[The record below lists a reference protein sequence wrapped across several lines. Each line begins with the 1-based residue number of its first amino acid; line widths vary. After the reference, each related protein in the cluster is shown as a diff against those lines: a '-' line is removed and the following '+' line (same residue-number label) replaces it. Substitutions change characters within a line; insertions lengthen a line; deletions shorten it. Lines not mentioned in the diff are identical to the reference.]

1 MHALYVN
8 ILLPLVENTE
18 DGEDTAAPANKYYSH
33 VWNTAQ
39 FQSRASL
46 SHTPLS
52 PAPFTSDKV
61 CNYVDLLGNFI
72 PLPCNSQYN

>member
-18 DGEDTAAPANKYYSH
+18 DGEDTAAPANKYYSR

-39 FQSRASL
+39 FQSTASL
-46 SHTPLS
+46 SRTPLY
-52 PAPFTSDKV
+52 PAP
-61 CNYVDLLGNFI
+61 LHW
-72 PLPCNSQYN
+72 